1 LPLVVYF
8 NNPEIRRFLMS
19 VTALQHIPIGNKML
33 AALPAQEYQRLADKL
48 EPFDLKFGET
58 IYKPN
63 ENINNVYFLNS
74 GIVSF
79 LTAIEKRSTLEVG
92 LVGNEGMVGLSTFLG
107 TTKSPNSAV
116 VRATGIAWK
125 MKATDFLN
133 ECRENILLSRI
144 VHNYT
149 HLLLTQ
155 LSLVGACN
163 RFHPI
168 IKRLTCWLLM
178 TSDRMG
184 TGKFNITQQFISNML
199 GVRREA
205 VAKAAGS
212 LQEKQLISY
221 SRGNLSILNRAGL
234 ETFACKCYS
243 IIKQEEQNY
252 LN

>member
-1 LPLVVYF
+1 MTENVLQ
-8 NNPEIRRFLMS
+8 N
-19 VTALQHIPIGNKML
+19 TAPVNKML
-33 AALPAQEYQRLADKL
+33 AALPAGKYRRLANKL
-48 EPFDLKFGET
+48 ELFELKFGET
-58 IYKPN
+58 IYAPG
-63 ENINNVYFLNS
+63 ENMKDVYFPNS
-74 GIVSF
+74 GIISF
-79 LTAIEKRSTLEVG
+79 MTAIEKGSTLEVG

-125 MKATDFLN
+125 MKAADFLE
-133 ECRENILLSRI
+133 ECRENILLSRL
-144 VHNYT
+144 VHRYT

-178 TSDRMG
+178 TGDRMK
-184 TGKFNITQQFISNML
+184 TDKFHITQQFISNML

-205 VAKAAGS
+205 VALAAAS
-212 LQEKQLISY
+212 LQEKQMISY
-221 SRGNLSILNRAGL
+221 SRGNLSILNRVSL
-234 ETFACKCYS
+234 EEFACKCYG
-243 IIKQEEQNY
+243 IIKVEEQNY

>member
-1 LPLVVYF
+1 
-8 NNPEIRRFLMS
+8 MS
-19 VTALQHIPIGNKML
+19 ENTLQNILTGNKML
-33 AALPAQEYQRLADKL
+33 AALHENEYQRLANKL
-48 EPFDLKFGET
+48 EPIDLKLGNT
-58 IYKPN
+58 IYEPN
-63 ENINNVYFLNS
+63 ESIKDVYFPNS

-79 LTAIEKRSTLEVG
+79 LTEIEKRSTLEVG

-125 MKATDFLN
+125 MRTTDFLK
-133 ECRENILLSRI
+133 ECRENLSLSSL
-144 VHNYT
+144 VHRYT

-168 IKRLTCWLLM
+168 VKRLTCWLLM

-184 TGKFNITQQFISNML
+184 TEKFNITQQFISDML

-205 VAKAAGS
+205 VVLAASS

-221 SRGNLSILNRAGL
+221 SRGNLSILNRVGL
-234 ETFACKCYS
+234 EAFACKCYA
-243 IIKQEEQNY
+243 IMKKEEQNY

>member
-1 LPLVVYF
+1 M
-8 NNPEIRRFLMS
+8 NEN
-19 VTALQHIPIGNKML
+19 ALQNIPTGNKML
-33 AALPAQEYQRLADKL
+33 AALPAKEYRRLANKL
-48 EPFDLKFGET
+48 EPFDLKFGEI
-58 IYKPN
+58 IYEPDVNMKD
-63 ENINNVYFLNS
+63 VYFPNS

-79 LTAIEKRSTLEVG
+79 MTAIEKRSTLEVG

-125 MKATDFLN
+125 MRAADFLN

-144 VHNYT
+144 VHHYT

-155 LSLVGACN
+155 LSLIGACN

-168 IKRLTCWLLM
+168 CKRLTCWLLM

-184 TGKFNITQQFISNML
+184 TEKFHITQQFISNML

-205 VAKAAGS
+205 IALAAS
-212 LQEKQLISY
+212 TLQEKQLISY
-221 SRGNLSILNRAGL
+221 SRGNLSIINRIGL
-234 ETFACKCYS
+234 EAFACKCYS
-243 IIKQEEQNY
+243 IMKEEEQNY

>member
-1 LPLVVYF
+1 
-8 NNPEIRRFLMS
+8 MS
-19 VTALQHIPIGNKML
+19 EKVLQNIPNGNRIL
-33 AALPAQEYQRLADKL
+33 AAIPAKEYQRLAAKL

-58 IYKPN
+58 IYEPSESIKD
-63 ENINNVYFLNS
+63 IYFPNS

-92 LVGNEGMVGLSTFLG
+92 LVGNEGMVGLSAFLG

-125 MKATDFLN
+125 MKAADFLS

-144 VHNYT
+144 VHHYT

-168 IKRLTCWLLM
+168 VKRLTCWLLM

-184 TGKFNITQQFISNML
+184 TDKFHITQQFISDML

-205 VAKAAGS
+205 VALAASS

-221 SRGNLSILNRAGL
+221 SRGNLSILSRAGL
-234 ETFACKCYS
+234 EAFACKCYA
-243 IIKQEEQNY
+243 IVREEEKNY
-252 LN
+252 LI

>member
-1 LPLVVYF
+1 MTENTF
-8 NNPEIRRFLMS
+8 QN
-19 VTALQHIPIGNKML
+19 TAPGNKML
-33 AALPAQEYQRLADKL
+33 AALPAREYRRLANKL
-48 EPFDLKFGET
+48 ELVELNFGET
-58 IYKPN
+58 IYALDA
-63 ENINNVYFLNS
+63 NIKDVYFPNS

-79 LTAIEKRSTLEVG
+79 MTTIEKGSTLEAG
-92 LVGNEGMVGLSTFLG
+92 FVGNDGLVGLSTFLG

-125 MKATDFLN
+125 MKAADFLK
-133 ECRENILLSRI
+133 ECRENNLLSGLVRR
-144 VHNYT
+144 YT

-155 LSLVGACN
+155 LSSVSACN

-178 TSDRMG
+178 TGDRMG
-184 TGKFNITQQFISNML
+184 TDKFQITQEFISNML

-205 VAKAAGS
+205 VAIAAAS

-221 SRGNLSILNRAGL
+221 SRGNLSILNRTGL
-234 ETFACKCYS
+234 EEFACKCYS
-243 IIKQEEQNY
+243 IVKEEERNY

>member
-1 LPLVVYF
+1 M
-8 NNPEIRRFLMS
+8 NEN
-19 VTALQHIPIGNKML
+19 ALQNTAPGNKML
-33 AALPAQEYQRLADKL
+33 AALPAKEYRRLANKL

-58 IYKPN
+58 IYQPN
-63 ENINNVYFLNS
+63 ENIEYIYFPNS

-79 LTAIEKRSTLEVG
+79 LAEIEKRSTLEVG
-92 LVGNEGMVGLSTFLG
+92 LVGNEGMVGLSSFLG

-116 VRATGIAWK
+116 VRSSGIAWK
-125 MKATDFLN
+125 IKVADFLK
-133 ECRENILLSRI
+133 ECRENSSLLRV
-144 VHNYT
+144 VHRYT

-155 LSLVGACN
+155 LSLIGACN

-184 TGKFNITQQFISNML
+184 TDKFHITQEFISNML

-205 VAKAAGS
+205 IAIAAAS

-221 SRGNLSILNRAGL
+221 SRGNLSILNRKGL
-234 ETFACKCYS
+234 EEFACKCYS
-243 IIKQEEQNY
+243 IIKKEEQSY
-252 LN
+252 LS

>member
-1 LPLVVYF
+1 MNEKV
-8 NNPEIRRFLMS
+8 
-19 VTALQHIPIGNKML
+19 LQNIPIGNKML
-33 AALPAQEYQRLADKL
+33 AALPAKEYQRLANKL
-48 EPFDLKFGET
+48 EPYDLKLGET
-58 IYKPN
+58 IYEPN
-63 ENINNVYFLNS
+63 ENIKDVYFPNS
-74 GIVSF
+74 GIISF

-92 LVGNEGMVGLSTFLG
+92 LVGNEGMVGLSAFLG
-107 TTKSPNSAV
+107 TTKSPNSAI
-116 VRATGIAWK
+116 VRAAGIAWK
-125 MKATDFLN
+125 MRAADFLKV
-133 ECRENILLSRI
+133 CKENILLSRL
-144 VHNYT
+144 VHHYT

-178 TSDRMG
+178 TSDRME
-184 TGKFNITQQFISNML
+184 TEKFHVTQQFISNML

-205 VAKAAGS
+205 VALAASS

-234 ETFACKCYS
+234 EAFACKCYA
-243 IIKQEEQNY
+243 IIKEEEQNY

>member
-1 LPLVVYF
+1 
-8 NNPEIRRFLMS
+8 MS
-19 VTALQHIPIGNKML
+19 ENALQNIPNGNKML
-33 AALPAQEYQRLADKL
+33 AALPAKEYRRLANKL
-48 EPFDLKFGET
+48 EPFNLKLGET
-58 IYKPN
+58 IYQPN
-63 ENINNVYFLNS
+63 ESIKDVYFPNS
-74 GIVSF
+74 GIISF

-125 MKATDFLN
+125 MRVTDFLK

-144 VHNYT
+144 VHHYT

-168 IKRLTCWLLM
+168 VKRLTCWLLM

-184 TGKFNITQQFISNML
+184 TEKFHVTQQFISNML

-205 VAKAAGS
+205 VALAASS
-212 LQEKQLISY
+212 LQEKQLIIY

-234 ETFACKCYS
+234 ERFACKCYA
-243 IIKQEEQNY
+243 IMKEEERNY